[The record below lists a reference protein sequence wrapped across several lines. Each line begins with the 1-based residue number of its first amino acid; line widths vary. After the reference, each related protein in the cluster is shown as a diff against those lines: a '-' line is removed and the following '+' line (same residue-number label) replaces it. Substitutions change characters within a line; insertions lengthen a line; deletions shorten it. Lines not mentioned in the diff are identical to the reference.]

1 MTKRRTALLISF
13 LVLAFSLPAM
23 AQGKPADKSTKKKSD
38 DIEMPAE
45 EEVDLPPADADPATP
60 TDKDLET
67 SDADVAPTS
76 PVLTTGKRVE
86 SRRTWEDIVVIPRK
100 PFIKKGRVDL
110 TPTYGVTVND
120 NMNEHHTLGL
130 EVDYHI
136 TDVLALGLIAQGYIQ
151 SDQDKEFWTRYH
163 LNRVSSLNKYL
174 YTFALSFSYVPIYG
188 KMALLNMPIL
198 HYEVFISAGVGGS
211 GTRTITKD
219 RGTRPWTNWWS
230 FTFPVGAG
238 VRVFVTDFFAI
249 QAGIR
254 DYMMIDTFEGPRPNC
269 PASGDPNDPCNKQS
283 TDPDAWATREQ
294 EIAQENGKTRF
305 INNLQFF
312 LGLSFYLPPSF
323 EYTTFR

>member
-23 AQGKPADKSTKKKSD
+23 AQGKPAGKKKSD

-45 EEVDLPPADADPATP
+45 EEVDLPPADADPTTP
-60 TDKDLET
+60 SDKDLET

-76 PVLTTGKRVE
+76 PVLATGKRVE
-86 SRRTWEDIVVIPRK
+86 SRRTWQDIVVIPRK

-120 NMNEHHTLGL
+120 NMNEHSALGL
-130 EVDYHI
+130 ELNYHI
-136 TDVLALGLIAQGYIQ
+136 TDVLSLGLIAQGYIPHN
-151 SDQDKEFWTRYH
+151 SDKEFWTRYH
-163 LNRVSSLNKYL
+163 LNRVSALNKYL
-174 YTFALSFSYVPIYG
+174 YTFALSFAYVPIYG
-188 KMALLNMPIL
+188 KMALLNGPIL
-198 HYEVFISAGVGGS
+198 HYEVFIAAGVGGS

-230 FTFPVGAG
+230 FTFPVGFG
-238 VRVFVTDFFAI
+238 IRVFVNDFFAI
-249 QAGIR
+249 QAGLR
-254 DYMMIDTFEGPRPNC
+254 DYMMIDKFEGPRPNC
-269 PASGDPNDPCNKQS
+269 PTSVPECALQSSDPE
-283 TDPDAWATREQ
+283 AWAEK
-294 EIAQENGKTRF
+294 EKELAEENGKTRF

-312 LGLSFYLPPSF
+312 LGLSFYRPPSF

>member
-23 AQGKPADKSTKKKSD
+23 AQGKPAGKKKKSD
-38 DIEMPAE
+38 DIEMPGE
-45 EEVDLPPADADPATP
+45 EEVDLPPADADPTTP
-60 TDKDLET
+60 SDKDLET

-86 SRRTWEDIVVIPRK
+86 SRRTWQDIVVIPRK

-120 NMNEHHTLGL
+120 NMNAHSALGL
-130 EVDYHI
+130 EVNYHI
-136 TDVLALGLIAQGYIQ
+136 TDVLSLGLIAQGYIPHNAD
-151 SDQDKEFWTRYH
+151 SEFWTRYH

-198 HYEVFISAGVGGS
+198 HYEVFVGAGVGGT

-219 RGTRPWTNWWS
+219 RGTLPWTNWWS
-230 FTFPVGAG
+230 FSFPISLGL
-238 VRVFVTDFFAI
+238 RVFVTDFFAI
-249 QAGIR
+249 QAGVR
-254 DYMMIDTFEGPRPNC
+254 DFMMIDKFEGPRPTC
-269 PASGDPNDPCNKQS
+269 PTSIDDCKKQS
-283 TDPDAWATREQ
+283 TDPEAWAKAEQ
-294 EIAQENGKTRF
+294 EYAEENGKTRF
-305 INNLQFF
+305 INNMQFF